1 MNELQLWD
9 EGVVTVAR
17 ASTRLGPAQATQ
29 IRREDQHFTHI
40 VSQIRGHVDGLKG
53 DLRRHFVDH
62 ADETRSERNARI
74 MREKPARFDGE
85 DEISLPLS
93 RKRRVPVY
101 GNSRAAAFDARAA
114 RAGNPHVFG
123 ADSASVSAR
132 F

>member
-1 MNELQLWD
+1 MTQ
-9 EGVVTVAR
+9 
-17 ASTRLGPAQATQ
+17 TQ

-40 VSQIRGHVDGLKG
+40 VSQIRGHVTSLRG

-62 ADETRSERNARI
+62 ADETREERNARI
-74 MREKPARFDGE
+74 MREKPARFDGD

-93 RKRRVPVY
+93 RKRRVPGY
-101 GNSRAAAFDARAA
+101 GNSRAAAFDAHAA

-123 ADSASVSAR
+123 ADSASVSVR

>member
-1 MNELQLWD
+1 M
-9 EGVVTVAR
+9 
-17 ASTRLGPAQATQ
+17 
-29 IRREDQHFTHI
+29 
-40 VSQIRGHVDGLKG
+40 SQIRGHVNSLKG

-123 ADSASVSAR
+123 EPVLTRRPFPTFNVVETASFPRRPRSSMGSTR
-132 F
+132 TKIS

>member
-1 MNELQLWD
+1 M
-9 EGVVTVAR
+9 
-17 ASTRLGPAQATQ
+17 
-29 IRREDQHFTHI
+29 
-40 VSQIRGHVDGLKG
+40 
-53 DLRRHFVDH
+53 DH

-101 GNSRAAAFDARAA
+101 GNSRAAAFDEGAA

-123 ADSASVSAR
+123 EPVLTRRLFLQVRGDGVVTITRESTRRVAGPSPHRAGLAGTAS
-132 F
+132 